1 MLLRAK
7 RLHQA
12 SYVDDLEDMQLVHAV
27 MLAVSAKGE
36 ATNMLREKLGD
47 FSFEVKPAVEDTE
60 HSPDE
65 EDEN

>member
-12 SYVDDLEDMQLVHAV
+12 SYVGDLEDMKLVHAV
-27 MLAVSAKGE
+27 MSAASAKGE

-47 FSFEVKPAVEDTE
+47 LSFEAKPAVEDME

-65 EDEN
+65 EDDN